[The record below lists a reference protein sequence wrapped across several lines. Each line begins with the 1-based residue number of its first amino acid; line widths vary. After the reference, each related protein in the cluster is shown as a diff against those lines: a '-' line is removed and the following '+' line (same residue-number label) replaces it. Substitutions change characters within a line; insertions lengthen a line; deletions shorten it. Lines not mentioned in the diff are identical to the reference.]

1 MINYKT
7 IQGSSEALYEIS
19 KSRFLCFTAHAETE
33 AQAQNF
39 IAQLR
44 KTHWEAR
51 HCCSAYI
58 LGEHGILQKADDD
71 GEPSGT
77 AGKPLLE
84 VLKKQ
89 HLSDV
94 VIVVVRYFG
103 GIKLGAGGLIRAY
116 GKTATL
122 GLEAAEIVTRTLFRR
137 ISVTIEYSLLGAL
150 ENHLHQNE
158 IRVEDKIY
166 SDKVSLLLLL
176 PMEDTEKIEQELLN
190 LTAAN
195 CSIKEEDLVY
205 INVPL

>member
-1 MINYKT
+1 M
-7 IQGSSEALYEIS
+7 
-19 KSRFLCFTAHAETE
+19 
-33 AQAQNF
+33 
-39 IAQLR
+39 R

-116 GKTATL
+116 GKAATL

-195 CSIKEEDLVY
+195 CSIKESDLVY

>member
-19 KSRFLCFTAHAETE
+19 KSRFLCFAAHAETE

-77 AGKPLLE
+77 AGKPILE

-116 GKTATL
+116 GKAATL
-122 GLEAAEIVTRTLFRR
+122 GLQAAEIVTRTLFRR

-158 IRVEDKIY
+158 LRVEDKIY

>member
-19 KSRFLCFTAHAETE
+19 KSRFLCFAAHAGTE

-77 AGKPLLE
+77 AGKPILE

-89 HLSDV
+89 QLSDV

-116 GKTATL
+116 GKAATL

-137 ISVTIEYSLLGAL
+137 ISITIEYSLLGVL

-158 IRVEDKIY
+158 IRLEDKIY
-166 SDKVSLLLLL
+166 SDKVSLLLLV
-176 PMEDTEKIEQELLN
+176 PQETTEKIEQDLLN

-195 CSIKEEDLVY
+195 CSIKQEDLVY